1 MNEEKVTAVPVLTM
15 KKKVTISMAPHSG
28 SISLPTRTSV
38 KMSTTTSHRWIS
50 RKQWVSAVHSQK

>member
-1 MNEEKVTAVPVLTM
+1 MPVLTM